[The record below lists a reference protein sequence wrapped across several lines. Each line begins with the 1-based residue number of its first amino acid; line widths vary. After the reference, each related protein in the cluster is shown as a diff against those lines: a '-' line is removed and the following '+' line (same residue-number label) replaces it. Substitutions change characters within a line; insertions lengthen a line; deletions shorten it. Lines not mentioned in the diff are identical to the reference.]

1 MHKRIAR
8 EFQGINFKMEA
19 GRLKA
24 RDPPR
29 PEPTQAQGPCQDAAV
44 EVAEQ
49 LEEMI
54 RKAKVLPSWTRNHGK
69 NYATDC
75 NSTSKISM
83 FIEFTVFN
91 KLGTV

>member
-1 MHKRIAR
+1 
-8 EFQGINFKMEA
+8 MEA
-19 GRLKA
+19 GRSGRLKA

-29 PEPTQAQGPCQDAAV
+29 PEPTQAQGPCQNAAV
-44 EVAEQ
+44 EVVEQ
-49 LEEMI
+49 LEEII
-54 RKAKVLPSWTRNHGK
+54 RKAKVLLVPSWTRNHGK

-75 NSTSKISM
+75 NSTSEISM